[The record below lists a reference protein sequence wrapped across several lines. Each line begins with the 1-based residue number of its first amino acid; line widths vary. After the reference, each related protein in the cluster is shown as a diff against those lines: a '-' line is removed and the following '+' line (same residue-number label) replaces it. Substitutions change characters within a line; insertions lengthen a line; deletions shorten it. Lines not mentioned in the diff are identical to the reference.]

1 MEYVFMTRSFWKEIN
16 VSEKRVRKLYKAY
29 LGTKDL
35 YISSR
40 EESIKYLSGITSK
53 IQAEMTNEFKN
64 NNSEKSINR
73 FR

>member
-35 YISSR
+35 HMHLNLQDFYI
-40 EESIKYLSGITSK
+40 I
-53 IQAEMTNEFKN
+53 
-64 NNSEKSINR
+64 
-73 FR
+73 